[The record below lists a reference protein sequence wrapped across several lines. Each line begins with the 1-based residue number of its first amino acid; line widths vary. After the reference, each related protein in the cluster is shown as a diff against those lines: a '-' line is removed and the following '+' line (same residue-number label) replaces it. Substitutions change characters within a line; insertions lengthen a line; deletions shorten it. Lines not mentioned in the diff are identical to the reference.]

1 MTAEY
6 LRLNGASG
14 AMASNWGNNKNL
26 RPGTDFHDGAWHHL
40 AKIFD
45 GRKATFYVDGAS
57 VLTLPA
63 HGTLVFSC
71 PARAVAPGALVLARA
86 PADLD
91 GWTWRDATGL
101 PAAGTVIR
109 FAVEGDALVAHVLRA
124 GTLLLVR

>member
-1 MTAEY
+1 MEAGE
-6 LRLNGASG
+6 LEV
-14 AMASNWGNNKNL
+14 
-26 RPGTDFHDGAWHHL
+26 RP
-40 AKIFD
+40 
-45 GRKATFYVDGAS
+45 
-57 VLTLPA
+57 
-63 HGTLVFSC
+63 
-71 PARAVAPGALVLARA
+71 AVATRQVAGLVAEWRFDDASDPGRDSSGNGFALVLARA